1 MQIYSQLDR
10 QLDTYSYETGNHET
24 GNNKTDHN
32 KIARAWN
39 CIVNPVWQGDATA
52 MRQGLPFNL
61 LSPTWQMFLLGDGAP
76 TRHLQLLTKSEIVVD
91 VIAMTPIGDLDD
103 NAPSDINE
111 IPPERTRRQIWLR
124 SASTGEV
131 FSHATSWW
139 PTAKINQHLK
149 DPSLPIWASLNQ
161 KHTELYR
168 DLRGIHQGY
177 SPGLAAAFAHP
188 GPYWGRHYLLWHG
201 GQPLTM
207 IYEIYSPAIA
217 KYLGPSAI

>member
-10 QLDTYSYETGNHET
+10 QLDTY
-24 GNNKTDHN
+24 KT
-32 KIARAWN
+32 KIDNEKVDRAWN
-39 CIVNPVWQGDATA
+39 CIVEPVFQGNATEI
-52 MRQGLPFNL
+52 RQGLPFNL
-61 LSPTWQMFLLGDGAP
+61 MSPTWQMFLLGDGAP
-76 TRHLQLLTKSEIVVD
+76 TRHLQLLTKSEIVVE
-91 VIAMTPIGDLDD
+91 VIGTIPIGDRDD

-111 IPPERTRRQIWLR
+111 IPSERTRRQIWLR
-124 SASTGEV
+124 SAESGEI

-139 PTAKINQHLK
+139 PTAKLEKHLK

-168 DLRGIHQGY
+168 DLRGIHQGF

-201 GQPLTM
+201 GEPLTM

-217 KYLGPSAI
+217 KYLGPSTI

>member
-10 QLDTYSYETGNHET
+10 QLDIYNYKAV
-24 GNNKTDHN
+24 KTDN
-32 KIARAWN
+32 SKTIDVAWN
-39 CIVNPVWQGDATA
+39 CIVDPIFQGNATEI
-52 MRQGLPFNL
+52 RQGLPFNL

-76 TRHLQLLTKSEIVVD
+76 TRHLQLLTQSEIVVD

-103 NAPSDINE
+103 NAPADINE
-111 IPPERTRRQIWLR
+111 IPAARTRRQIWLR
-124 SASTGEV
+124 SAQSGEV

-139 PTAKINQHLK
+139 PTTKIEQHLK
-149 DPSLPIWASLNQ
+149 DPSLPIWSSLNQ

-177 SPGLAAAFAHP
+177 SPELVSVFNHP

-217 KYLGPSAI
+217 KYLGPSRI

>member
-24 GNNKTDHN
+24 GNNKTDHDE
-32 KIARAWN
+32 IARAWN
-39 CIVNPVWQGDATA
+39 CIVNPVWQGDANA

-177 SPGLAAAFAHP
+177 SPGLAAAFDHP

-207 IYEIYSPAIA
+207 IYEIYSPSIA

>member
-10 QLDTYSYETGNHET
+10 QLDTYNHKT
-24 GNNKTDHN
+24 DNNKIDF
-32 KIARAWN
+32 AWN
-39 CIVNPVWQGDATA
+39 CLVDPIFQGNATEI
-52 MRQGLPFNL
+52 RQGLPFNL

-91 VIAMTPIGDLDD
+91 VIAMTPIGDRDD
-103 NAPSDINE
+103 KAPADINE
-111 IPPERTRRQIWLR
+111 IPTARTRRQIWLR
-124 SASTGEV
+124 SADSGEV

-139 PTAKINQHLK
+139 PTTKIEQHLK

-177 SPGLAAAFAHP
+177 SPSLATAFSHP

-217 KYLGPSAI
+217 KYLGPSRI

>member
-24 GNNKTDHN
+24 GKDKTDHN
-32 KIARAWN
+32 EITRAWN
-39 CIVNPVWQGDATA
+39 CIVNPVCQGDATA

-91 VIAMTPIGDLDD
+91 VIAMTPIGDHDD

-139 PTAKINQHLK
+139 PTAKIAQHLK

-177 SPGLAAAFAHP
+177 SPDLAAVFDHP